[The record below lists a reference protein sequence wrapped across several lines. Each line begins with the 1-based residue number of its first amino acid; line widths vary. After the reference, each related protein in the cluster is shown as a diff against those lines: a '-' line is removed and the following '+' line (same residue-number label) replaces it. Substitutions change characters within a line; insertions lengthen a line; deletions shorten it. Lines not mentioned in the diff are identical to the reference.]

1 MPSRR
6 AVVTGAGS
14 GIGAAITS
22 QLAAQGWQ
30 VIGTARSQSGVAELQ
45 QLPNVV
51 GVRADIRTEEGAG
64 ALADRVRALGGQ
76 LDALVNNAGIL
87 AAGTVGGSPPEVWEQ
102 AMATNFFGTL
112 RVTRALLP
120 ALTGSQGRIVAI
132 SSVACD
138 VTASPQGPYTA
149 SKAALEQAMQ
159 ALDQELVTTGVRV
172 TILRLGIVPTPIHRH
187 PVGADALDPTG
198 RRLGAR
204 LAAVVRGQ
212 LAGSPTRPADVGV
225 AVSQLLSDPA
235 PPLRV
240 TLGEDAHALLRAR
253 SRATDRDWARWWAT
267 EDDAAWRAGF
277 QERTG
282 LAPPG

>member
-14 GIGAAITS
+14 GIGAAITR

-30 VIGTARSQSGVAELQ
+30 VIGTARSESGAAELHRT
-45 QLPNVV
+45 PNVV
-51 GVRADIRTEEGAG
+51 GVRADIRTEEGAR
-64 ALADRVRALGGQ
+64 ALADRVRTDGGR

-87 AAGTVGGSPPEVWEQ
+87 VAGTVGGSPPEVWEE

-120 ALTGSQGRIVAI
+120 ALTRGQGRIVAI

-149 SKAALEQAMQ
+149 SKAALEQAME
-159 ALDQELVTTGVRV
+159 ALDQELVPTGARV

-187 PVGADALDPTG
+187 PVGADVLDPTG
-198 RRLGAR
+198 RRLGGR

-212 LAGSPTRPADVGV
+212 LAGSPTQPADVGV
-225 AVSQLLSDPA
+225 AVSKLLSDPA

-240 TLGEDAHALLRAR
+240 TLGEDAHALLKAR
-253 SRATDRDWARWWAT
+253 SRAADRDWSQWWAT
-267 EDDAAWRAGF
+267 EDDAAWQAGF
-277 QERTG
+277 EEKTG